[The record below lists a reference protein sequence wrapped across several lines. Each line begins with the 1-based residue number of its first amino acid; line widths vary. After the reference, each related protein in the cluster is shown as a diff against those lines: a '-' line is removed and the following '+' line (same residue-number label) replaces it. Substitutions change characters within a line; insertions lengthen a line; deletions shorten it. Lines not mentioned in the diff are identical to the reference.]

1 MPSPDLI
8 APDRLEELLGGAVP
22 EGEHEA
28 RVQGMVRELRMGGT
42 PAPDPLRARVTA
54 LGDETPRRRA
64 SLPRRRLALAMAP
77 RVRPGLAFA
86 LVLVPLAVLGAA
98 LAVRSAPE
106 GGDDSASDAPAA
118 EVAYGEAVGGDVSAD
133 SAATSGMPTN
143 PDVLEESGGERT
155 VLGTVPQSAPEL
167 VGGEGL
173 GSGRATDVDLLVEL
187 RLRDADELAGASQ
200 QAMAITRELG
210 GWVAGSDVDSS
221 GREGEAELQLR
232 VPVGRVE
239 DAVVRLSELGTVTS
253 QRMETVDLQAGID
266 ARDRRLRELDRAI
279 RIGQLRLESETLDPE
294 ERLRIQIRLEQQRA
308 ARADLL
314 RANTRDRREAATSE
328 LTLLLHTREAPAGDE
343 RDEGGA
349 AGTASDALRLL
360 GDIGVVALFIAIVL
374 GPVVLL
380 VVLLWLALRSRS
392 RRIETRLL
400 DRPEPAGPSSK

>member
-22 EGEHEA
+22 EGEQEA
-28 RVQGMVRELRMGGT
+28 RVQGMVRELRLGGT
-42 PAPDPLRARVTA
+42 PAPDTLRARVTA
-54 LGDETPRRRA
+54 VGDEPPRRRA
-64 SLPRRRLALAMAP
+64 SLPRSRLALAVALAL
-77 RVRPGLAFA
+77 VALAGIGAGLA
-86 LVLVPLAVLGAA
+86 LRAA
-98 LAVRSAPE
+98 PS
-106 GGDDSASDAPAA
+106 GGDDSAVDAPAA
-118 EVAYGEAVGGDVSAD
+118 EVDHGAAVVGDESAD
-133 SAATSGMPTN
+133 SGAAEAMPTN
-143 PDVLEESGGERT
+143 PEFQGYLRATELQPVSGPDV
-155 VLGTVPQSAPEL
+155 VSA
-167 VGGEGL
+167 EGIDP
-173 GSGRATDVDLLVEL
+173 SRATDVDLLVEL

-210 GWVAGSDVDSS
+210 GWVAGSDVDSE

-266 ARDRRLRELDRAI
+266 RRDRRIEELDRFI
-279 RIGQLRLESETLDPE
+279 RIGELRLESETLDPE
-294 ERLRIQIRLEQQRA
+294 ERLRIQIRLERQRA

-328 LTLLLHTREAPAGDE
+328 VTLLLHTREAPAGDE

-349 AGTASDALRLL
+349 AGTARDALRLL

-374 GPVVLL
+374 GPAVLL

>member
-8 APDRLEELLGGAVP
+8 APDRVEELLGGAVP
-22 EGEHEA
+22 EGEREA
-28 RVQGMVRELRMGGT
+28 LVQGLVRELRLGGA
-42 PAPDPLRARVTA
+42 PAPASLRTRVTA
-54 LGDETPRRRA
+54 LGDEPPRRRA
-64 SLPRRRLALAMAP
+64 SLPRRRLALA
-77 RVRPGLAFA
+77 LA
-86 LVLVPLAVLGAA
+86 LVLVAVAGIGAGLALLGAP
-98 LAVRSAPE
+98 S
-106 GGDDSASDAPAA
+106 GGDDSALDAPASEA
-118 EVAYGEAVGGDVSAD
+118 PAAPSPAPEPAYPEIAD
-133 SAATSGMPTN
+133 NLSNFTS
-143 PDVLEESGGERT
+143 DSGGERSA
-155 VLGTVPQSAPEL
+155 LGKGQSEPDL
-167 VGGEGL
+167 V
-173 GSGRATDVDLLVEL
+173 SGDENIDPRRATDVDLLVEL
-187 RLRDADELAGASQ
+187 RLRDADDLAAAAG

-210 GWVAGSDVDSS
+210 GWVAGSDVDSR
-221 GREGEAELQLR
+221 GREGEAQLQLR

-239 DAVVRLSELGTVTS
+239 DAVVRLSELGTVTG

-266 ARDRRLRELDRAI
+266 ARDRRLEELDRAI

-349 AGTASDALRLL
+349 AGTARDALRLL
-360 GDIGVVALFIAIVL
+360 GDVGVVALFLAIVL

-400 DRPEPAGPSSK
+400 DGPEPAGPPSK

>member
-28 RVQGMVRELRMGGT
+28 RVQGFVRELRVGGT
-42 PAPDPLRARVTA
+42 SAPASLRARVTA

-64 SLPRRRLALAMAP
+64 PLPRRRLALAMA
-77 RVRPGLAFA
+77 
-86 LVLVPLAVLGAA
+86 LVLVAVAAVGAGLALRGDGPQEAA
-98 LAVRSAPE
+98 APVAVEATKELS
-106 GGDDSASDAPAA
+106 GDDSGA
-118 EVAYGEAVGGDVSAD
+118 AVG
-133 SAATSGMPTN
+133 ATPTN
-143 PDVLEESGGERT
+143 PEAAEDEAAYRRSTPVRSKSG
-155 VLGTVPQSAPEL
+155 SDF
-167 VGGEGL
+167 VGGEPLFL
-173 GSGRATDVDLLVEL
+173 GTLGPTPSPPQGSSRATDVDLLVEL
-187 RLRDADELAGASQ
+187 RLRDADELAAAAG
-200 QAMAITRELG
+200 QAMAITRGLG

-266 ARDRRLRELDRAI
+266 ARDRRIEELDRAI
-279 RIGQLRLESETLDPE
+279 RVGELRLESGTLEPD

-328 LTLLLHTREAPAGDE
+328 LTLLLHTREAPAAGE
-343 RDEGGA
+343 RDEGEAAGA
-349 AGTASDALRLL
+349 ARDALRLL
-360 GDIGVVALFIAIVL
+360 GAVGIVVLFLAIVL
-374 GPVVLL
+374 APVLL
-380 VVLLWLALRSRS
+380 LALLVWLALRSRS

-400 DRPEPAGPSSK
+400 DHPEPAGPPSK

>member
-1 MPSPDLI
+1 VPSPDLI
-8 APDRLEELLGGAVP
+8 APDRVEELLGGAVP
-22 EGEHEA
+22 EGEREA
-28 RVQGMVRELRMGGT
+28 LVQGLVRELRLGGA
-42 PAPDPLRARVTA
+42 PAPASLRTRVTA
-54 LGDETPRRRA
+54 LGDEPPRRRA
-64 SLPRRRLALAMAP
+64 SLPRRRLALA
-77 RVRPGLAFA
+77 LA
-86 LVLVPLAVLGAA
+86 LVLVAVSLVGAGLALRGAGVQSNDDESA
-98 LAVRSAPE
+98 L
-106 GGDDSASDAPAA
+106 DAPASEAPAVA
-118 EVAYGEAVGGDVSAD
+118 EPSPAPEPADPQRSGQGSVFTLDGADRGEAPYLRTTITRPRSEPDLVS
-133 SAATSGMPTN
+133 G
-143 PDVLEESGGERT
+143 ESIDGN
-155 VLGTVPQSAPEL
+155 
-167 VGGEGL
+167 
-173 GSGRATDVDLLVEL
+173 RAVDVDLLVEL
-187 RLRDADELAGASQ
+187 RLRDADELAGAAG

-239 DAVVRLSELGTVTS
+239 DAVVRLSELGTVTG

-266 ARDRRLRELDRAI
+266 RRDRRLEELDRSI
-279 RIGQLRLESETLDPE
+279 RIGELRLESETLDPE

-328 LTLLLHTREAPAGDE
+328 LTLLLHTREAPAGAE

-349 AGTASDALRLL
+349 AGTARDALRLL
-360 GDIGVVALFIAIVL
+360 GDIGVVALFLAIVL
-374 GPVVLL
+374 SPVVLL

>member
-1 MPSPDLI
+1 VPS
-8 APDRLEELLGGAVP
+8 
-22 EGEHEA
+22 
-28 RVQGMVRELRMGGT
+28 
-42 PAPDPLRARVTA
+42 
-54 LGDETPRRRA
+54 
-64 SLPRRRLALAMAP
+64 
-77 RVRPGLAFA
+77 
-86 LVLVPLAVLGAA
+86 
-98 LAVRSAPE
+98 
-106 GGDDSASDAPAA
+106 GGDDSDESGAPASDAP
-118 EVAYGEAVGGDVSAD
+118 YSGGD
-133 SAATSGMPTN
+133 AAPAPSPAMPTN
-143 PDVLEESGGERT
+143 PEFSGQGSVFAEDGSGGERAA
-155 VLGTVPQSAPEL
+155 LGKQPQSRNEL
-167 VGGEGL
+167 TGGNESL
-173 GSGRATDVDLLVEL
+173 DPSRATDVDPLVEL
-187 RLRDADELAGASQ
+187 RLRDADELAGAAG
-200 QAMAITRELG
+200 QAMAITRELD

-239 DAVVRLSELGTVTS
+239 DAVVRLSELGTVTG

-266 ARDRRLRELDRAI
+266 RRDRRLEELDRAI

-328 LTLLLHTREAPAGDE
+328 LTLLLHTREAPAGAE

-349 AGTASDALRLL
+349 AGTARDALRLL
-360 GDIGVVALFIAIVL
+360 GDIGVVALFLAIVL
-374 GPVVLL
+374 SPVVLL